1 MFLIR
6 KVAYIDC
13 SFYSEELG
21 EHFWRV
27 GITSLQG
34 LIDVIVRLRKDIAE
48 EFSYVHCNYVRII
61 LSKLEK
67 GDLGEIS
74 VEVRRARTRGDL
86 AL

>member
-48 EFSYVHCNYVRII
+48 SFHMFIVIM
-61 LSKLEK
+61 
-67 GDLGEIS
+67 
-74 VEVRRARTRGDL
+74 
-86 AL
+86 